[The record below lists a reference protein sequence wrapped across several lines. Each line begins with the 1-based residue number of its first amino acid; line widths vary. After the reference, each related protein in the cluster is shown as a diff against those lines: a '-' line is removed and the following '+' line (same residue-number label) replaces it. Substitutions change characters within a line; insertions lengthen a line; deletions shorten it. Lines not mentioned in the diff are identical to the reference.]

1 MRYESD
7 CPLPELAKL
16 VAPVAFE
23 VDVLA
28 AALAGHGILIA
39 PNRPSPSVTVASM
52 VAA

>member
-23 VDVLA
+23 VDVP
-28 AALAGHGILIA
+28 AALAGHEILTA